1 MREICREGRVFCQ
14 SVMLVGLIGNTVR
27 CRWPAVYQTYHANC
41 FILGPTSPWHHWQ
54 PRSADLTPPLLVP
67 FEPYTSS
74 WRRVEQ
80 NAERLTKT
88 SKPIKW
94 PFKVVYLALKLQW
107 VSAHRTGL
115 NVNAQLTF
123 KFPRSTLPFRFPP
136 LFTFLNVCVGKD
148 VSKVPW
154 RGPIFC
160 FPWKLFGKVDIFGAY
175 ICLWPYLSSWQ
186 Y

>member
-1 MREICREGRVFCQ
+1 MREIRREGRVLTKARLRYVGEIDWEYCQ
-14 SVMLVGLIGNTVR
+14 MPSA
-27 CRWPAVYQTYHANC
+27 CRLPNIPRKLLYFGAY
-41 FILGPTSPWHHWQ
+41 PPWHHWQ
-54 PRSADLTPPLLVP
+54 PQSADLTPPPLVP

-94 PFKVVYLALKLQW
+94 PFKVVYLALQW

-123 KFPRSTLPFRFPP
+123 KFPCSTLPFRFPP

-175 ICLWPYLSSWQ
+175 ICYLSSWQ
-186 Y
+186 C

>member
-1 MREICREGRVFCQ
+1 MPVACRLPNIPRKLLYFWG
-14 SVMLVGLIGNTVR
+14 
-27 CRWPAVYQTYHANC
+27 
-41 FILGPTSPWHHWQ
+41 SPWHHWQ
-54 PRSADLTPPLLVP
+54 PRSAGLTPLALSLALST
-67 FEPYTSS
+67 FEPYTLS

-94 PFKVVYLALKLQW
+94 PFKVVYLALQW

-115 NVNAQLTF
+115 NANAQLTF
-123 KFPRSTLPFRFPP
+123 KFPLSTLPFRFPP

-160 FPWKLFGKVDIFGAY
+160 FPWKLFGKVDIFGVY
-175 ICLWPYLSSWQ
+175 ICLCLSLVLGGN
-186 Y
+186 